1 MQMKQ
6 SHIGI
11 DIIEIDR
18 IRIAI
23 THWGERFLKR
33 IYTDSELSV
42 YGDKLESLSVRFAGK
57 EAAFKAL
64 GGFGFGFSWRE
75 IEILCEKG
83 GKPSI
88 RLYGK
93 ARERADKLGLSGL
106 ELSLSHSREYGIAL
120 VIGNRTD

>member
-33 IYTDSELSV
+33 IYTDSELSL

-75 IEILCEKG
+75 IEILSEKG

-93 ARERADKLGLSGL
+93 AKERADKLGLSGL